1 MTDGVRAVFIHPRL
15 KGGDIHIAYLLAL
28 PSHRMQGHCASSTPK
43 EGLARFQ
50 GWGEIERIQETLD
63 CFIGVHQFV
72 PLTLRHFDDS
82 VTRSEQSH
90 AFG

>member
-1 MTDGVRAVFIHPRL
+1 MDL
-15 KGGDIHIAYLLAL
+15 DDLLAL
-28 PSHRMQGHCASSTPK
+28 PSHRMQGHGAGSTPK

-63 CFIGVHQFV
+63 CLIGVHQFV
-72 PLTLRHFDDS
+72 PLTLPYFDDS